1 VWDVCNKFIGPREAS
16 FYNDPKRQEQFSNR
30 YSPKPQPIE
39 AAGVFRS
46 NILSHGLKQNT
57 TEYLKL
63 HVDNQKDDRPKL
75 LPRLVTI
82 LHARDFQPFC
92 ITRS

>member
-1 VWDVCNKFIGPREAS
+1 MSARSSLVLEKPVSTMTQSDRNSSLIAS
-16 FYNDPKRQEQFSNR
+16 

-63 HVDNQKDDRPKL
+63 HVDNQNDDRPETASSPGTSL
-75 LPRLVTI
+75 GRVVS
-82 LHARDFQPFC
+82 R
-92 ITRS
+92 